1 MGKVMFG
8 GEISSAAKG
17 ALEEIIRTRIQGIL
31 ADVLEEE
38 LEQFLERMSSGY
50 RSDGKEAVTRNGYHR
65 ERVIQTTMGAVI
77 AKVPRTRNHHGGENF
92 RSALVPP
99 YKRNS
104 RTFEGAVCEL
114 YLQGVSTGKIGPL
127 LKELFGEAAND
138 LSPASITRLTAK
150 WQEEFAVWNKRD
162 LSDKEYCYVWV
173 DGIHFNVRIGEEKL
187 CTLVVVGA
195 TKEGDKELI
204 AVEGGYRESAESW
217 SVLLRDLRARG
228 LKVPKLFI
236 GDGSLGFWRAARDVY
251 PEARNQLCWVHK
263 TANVLDKLPKKLQ
276 AKAKSM
282 VHEIYLAATRDDAIN
297 AYKRFVAVFGAK
309 YPNAV
314 ASIDDHFDMLFAFYD
329 FPAEHWKHIRTTNPI
344 ESTFSTVRLRTKTTR
359 GQGSLTTTLAMVF
372 KLAME
377 AAKGWRAL
385 DGSKLIL
392 KIYDPK
398 IIFVDGVEKAA
409 A

>member
-1 MGKVMFG
+1 M
-8 GEISSAAKG
+8 
-17 ALEEIIRTRIQGIL
+17 
-31 ADVLEEE
+31 
-38 LEQFLERMSSGY
+38 
-50 RSDGKEAVTRNGYHR
+50 
-65 ERVIQTTMGAVI
+65 
-77 AKVPRTRNHHGGENF
+77 
-92 RSALVPP
+92 
-99 YKRNS
+99 
-104 RTFEGAVCEL
+104 
-114 YLQGVSTGKIGPL
+114 
-127 LKELFGEAAND
+127 
-138 LSPASITRLTAK
+138 
-150 WQEEFAVWNKRD
+150 
-162 LSDKEYCYVWV
+162 

-187 CTLVVVGA
+187 CTLVVIGA

-228 LKVPKLFI
+228 LKAPKLFI

-282 VHEIYLAATRDDAIN
+282 VHEIYLAATRDDAVN

-359 GQGSLTTTLAMVF
+359 GQGSLTSALAMVF

-385 DGSKLIL
+385 DGAKLIL

-398 IIFVDGVEKAA
+398 IVFVDGVEKVAA
-409 A
+409 